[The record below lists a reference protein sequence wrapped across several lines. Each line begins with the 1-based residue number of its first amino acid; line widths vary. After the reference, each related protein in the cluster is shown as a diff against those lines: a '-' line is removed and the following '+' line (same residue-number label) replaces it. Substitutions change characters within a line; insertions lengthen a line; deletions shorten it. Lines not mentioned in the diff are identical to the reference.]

1 MTANGAASDAEAL
14 VSRARRYQIGA
25 VLRYRVRGQTAWHE
39 GVMEN
44 ISYSG
49 VLIRTGQFL
58 PPNTCIEMRFFLPV
72 ELNGEH
78 AAEVLC
84 RGSIVR
90 SSPGAITPGSVHL
103 AARITHSR
111 FLRRTS
117 KQEEIARDSLFTAGP
132 LFD

>member
-1 MTANGAASDAEAL
+1 MSLNGAAHTVG
-14 VSRARRYQIGA
+14 VSRARRYQIGTT
-25 VLRYRVRGQTAWHE
+25 VRYRVRGQSTWHE

-49 VLIRTGQFL
+49 VLIRTGHFL
-58 PPNTCIEMRFFLPV
+58 PPNTFVEMRFFLPV
-72 ELNGEH
+72 ELNGER

-90 SSPGAITPGSVHL
+90 SSPSTTSAGSVSI

-111 FLRRTS
+111 FLRQTGRI
-117 KQEEIARDSLFTAGP
+117 EDLPRDAQFESGQV
-132 LFD
+132 FD